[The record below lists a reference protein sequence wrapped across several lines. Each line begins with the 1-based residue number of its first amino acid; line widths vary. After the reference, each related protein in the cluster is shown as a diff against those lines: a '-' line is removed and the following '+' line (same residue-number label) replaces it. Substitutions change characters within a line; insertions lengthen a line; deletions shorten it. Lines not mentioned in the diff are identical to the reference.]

1 MLQALLSFQEL
12 RTEEDLVQMRST
24 IKMHA
29 VDLGFSGLNQT
40 KIVTAASELGRNVI
54 EHGLGG
60 NVVIERVDDAER
72 HGLRMVFKDLGPG
85 IPNMDLALSDGFT
98 SKKGLGL
105 GLSGSKRLMDE
116 FDVVSQPGQ
125 GTSVTVT
132 KWK

>member
-1 MLQALLSFQEL
+1 MPQILLSFQEL
-12 RTEEDLVQMRST
+12 KTEDDLVQMRSNV
-24 IKMHA
+24 KMHA

-60 NVVIERVDDAER
+60 NVVIERIDDLER
-72 HGLRMVFKDLGPG
+72 HGLRMVFKDSGPG
-85 IPNMDLALSDGFT
+85 ISDMDLALSDGFT

-116 FDVVSQPGQ
+116 FHVFTQPGE
-125 GTSVTVT
+125 GTSVTVI